1 MKAFYEEY
9 RDDDETL
16 VVMRNGFYLFPPHFH
31 RNLEI
36 LIVNQGSYAVVHN
49 GVSYSVQDG
58 DLFFCGSYDLHSF
71 GTPEGKEQ
79 DDCCVIIPARLTS
92 SFNER
97 NKGLR
102 PVSPVIHDPVLCK
115 ELLLIADR
123 WMDKEKN
130 PDSVRGAAA
139 ALQLSLIEGK
149 LDLRPGKEK
158 DETQLIRMILS
169 YLSAHFREDISLPYL
184 AKKFGYT
191 EAHVSRVF
199 HRYTETGL
207 PRYINRLR
215 LNYVDT
221 CRKNDPDADL
231 TRVIFDAGFKSIPTY
246 YRAKAQDVPL
256 ATHTRNGSDS
266 PSGNKLG

>member
-9 RDDDETL
+9 RDDDENL
-16 VVMRNGFYLFPPHFH
+16 IVMRNGFYLFPPHFH
-31 RNLEI
+31 RNIEI
-36 LIVNQGSYAVVHN
+36 LIVNKGAYTVVHN
-49 GVSYSVQDG
+49 GVSYSVENG

-79 DDCCVIIPARLTS
+79 DDCCMIIPARLTS
-92 SFNER
+92 AFNER

-102 PVSPVIHDPVLCK
+102 PVSPVIREPALCA
-115 ELLLIADR
+115 ELLSIADR

-139 ALQLSLIEGK
+139 NLLLSLIEQK

-221 CRKNDPDADL
+221 CKKNDPHADL

-246 YRAKAQDVPL
+246 YRAKAQDAPI
-256 ATHTRNGSDS
+256 ATHTIK
-266 PSGNKLG
+266 P

>member
-9 RDDDETL
+9 RDDDENL
-16 VVMRNGFYLFPPHFH
+16 IVMRNGFYLFPPHFH
-31 RNLEI
+31 RNIEI
-36 LIVNQGSYAVVHN
+36 LIVNKGAYTVVHN
-49 GVSYSVQDG
+49 GVSYSVENG

-79 DDCCVIIPARLTS
+79 DDCCMIIPARLTS
-92 SFNER
+92 AFNER

-102 PVSPVIHDPVLCK
+102 PVSPVIREPALCA
-115 ELLLIADR
+115 ELLNIADR

-130 PDSVRGAAA
+130 PDSVC
-139 ALQLSLIEGK
+139 
-149 LDLRPGKEK
+149 PGKEK
-158 DETQLIRMILS
+158 DETQLIRKILT
-169 YLSAHFREDISLPYL
+169 YLSANFREDISLPFL

-207 PRYINRLR
+207 PRYLNRLR
-215 LNYVDT
+215 LNYVET
-221 CRKNDPDADL
+221 CKKNDPNADL

-246 YRAKAQDVPL
+246 YRAKAQDTPI
-256 ATHTRNGSDS
+256 ATHTIR
-266 PSGNKLG
+266 P

>member
-9 RDDDETL
+9 RDDDENL
-16 VVMRNGFYLFPPHFH
+16 DVRRNGFYLFPPHFH
-31 RNLEI
+31 RNIEI
-36 LIVNQGSYAVVHN
+36 LIVNQGAYTVVHN
-49 GVSYSVQDG
+49 GVSYSVKDG
-58 DLFFCGSYDLHSF
+58 DIFFCGSYDLHSY

-102 PVSPVIHDPVLCK
+102 PVSPVIREPALCA
-115 ELLLIADR
+115 ELLNIADR

-130 PDSVRGAAA
+130 PDAVRGAAA
-139 ALQLSLIEGK
+139 NLLLSLIEQK
-149 LDLRPGKEK
+149 LELRPGKEK
-158 DETQLIRMILS
+158 DETQLIRKILT
-169 YLSAHFREDISLPYL
+169 YLSANFREDISLPFL

-207 PRYINRLR
+207 PRYLNRLR
-215 LNYVDT
+215 LNYVET
-221 CRKNDPDADL
+221 CKKNDPNADL

-246 YRAKAQDVPL
+246 YRAKAQDAPL
-256 ATHTRNGSDS
+256 STHTRNGSGKIQRD
-266 PSGNKLG
+266 